1 MGTDERGVTVPFD
14 ERMTAVDAL
23 LMFAA
28 GVLAHRPTDG
38 TAMQLPDLQALAAR
52 AGVVNATQIAEPC
65 GAECRCAGGGWPVM
79 CYQPVPGISA
89 VAGEALAKLLA
100 RPA

>member
-1 MGTDERGVTVPFD
+1 VGTDERGVTVSFD
-14 ERMTAVDAL
+14 ERLTAVDAL

-28 GVLAHRPTDG
+28 GVLAHRPADG

-52 AGVVNATQIAEPC
+52 AGVVNKTRIAEPC
-65 GAECRCAGGGWPVM
+65 GAECRCVDLPFPVN